1 MKRPLFGDGSL
12 QRAMTEALGT
22 AMRNGK
28 DIPAEKVSE
37 IIRKAVPSGAQVI
50 TRSLLANTAQMLRE
64 RRREEALFRGRLA
77 KVWKRPF
84 DLLQALCVMSYEIGS
99 DYNSLHRK
107 NAARRNDAVFEALI
121 RLHAQGTLIAHEV
134 LTLTRAG
141 LASGAMARWRA
152 LHETTTVALLIADT
166 GKDLAERY
174 LLHKHVDARKA
185 LREHQTHSSALGQR
199 PFSKREAERIQKTAE
214 ELEKRF
220 GRDYRNDFGWAAHEL
235 KNPRPNFSD
244 IEKAAGLG
252 HMRPY
257 YRLSSLGVHPGSRGL
272 YFNLGVHPLVEVL
285 LAGPSNAGL
294 ADALQC
300 TALSLTQLNAPLLCK
315 SGSLDDLVA
324 FSVLQQFSN
333 LIEKAAIKAHRYV
346 ERETLARIRSTRRK

>member
-1 MKRPLFGDGSL
+1 MRRTLFGDGSL
-12 QRAMTEALGT
+12 QRALTEALGE

-28 DIPAEKVSE
+28 EIPPDKVSE
-37 IIRKAVPSGAQVI
+37 IIRKAVPSGARVI
-50 TRSLLANTAQMLRE
+50 TRSLLANTSPMLRE

-99 DYNSLHRK
+99 DYNNLHRK
-107 NAARRNDAVFEALI
+107 NAVRRNDAVFEAMV

-152 LHETTTVALLIADT
+152 LHETTTVAILIADK
-166 GKDLAERY
+166 GKVLAERY

-185 LREHQTHSSALGQR
+185 LREHQIHASALGLR
-199 PFSKREAERIQKTAE
+199 PFSKREEASIRKTAE
-214 ELEKRF
+214 QLEKRF

-235 KNPRPNFSD
+235 KNPSPNFTD

-257 YRLSSLGVHPGSRGL
+257 YRMSSLGVHPGSRGL
-272 YFNLGVHPLVEVL
+272 YFNLGVHPSVEVL

-294 ADALQC
+294 ADAIQC
-300 TALSLTQLNAPLLCK
+300 TAISLVQLNSPLLCK
-315 SGSLDDLVA
+315 SRSIDDLIA
-324 FSVLQQFSN
+324 FSVLQQFSD
-333 LIEKAAIKAHRYV
+333 LIETAAIKAHRYV
-346 ERETLARIRSTRRK
+346 ERETLARIRRARR